1 MEKTKLGI
9 SVGLFG
15 ALTYLAAYMSGFFV
29 TILIVG
35 YVMLME
41 SNEWL
46 KKTVV
51 KALIT
56 LAFFSILSVAIGFI
70 PQVINFIT
78 DFINIFGTS
87 IYLNVVNKL
96 FGELQS
102 LISIIQII
110 VYFLLAWKSLSQETI
125 EIPVVDSL
133 INKYL

>member
-15 ALTYLAAYMSGFFV
+15 ALTYLAAYMSGFLV
-29 TILIVG
+29 IILIVG

-56 LAFFSILSVAIGFI
+56 LAFFSVLSVAIGFI

-102 LISIIQII
+102 FPFSVEII
-110 VYFLLAWKSLSQETI
+110 KSG
-125 EIPVVDSL
+125 
-133 INKYL
+133 NY

>member
-1 MEKTKLGI
+1 MVEKNSGKGI
-9 SVGLFG
+9 NNIS
-15 ALTYLAAYMSGFFV
+15 
-29 TILIVG
+29 
-35 YVMLME
+35 
-41 SNEWL
+41 
-46 KKTVV
+46 
-51 KALIT
+51 
-56 LAFFSILSVAIGFI
+56 FFSVLSVAIGFI

>member
-15 ALTYLAAYMSGFFV
+15 ALTYLVAYMSGFLV
-29 TILIVG
+29 IILIVG

-56 LAFFSILSVAIGFI
+56 LAFFSVLSVAIGFI